1 MSIQTKLR
9 TNEIIPNDNICYPI
23 GTILAVKK
31 QYEKLGLSRVFS
43 KHKNKGLD
51 INTLVMA
58 LVSYKLTD
66 NFSISK
72 ASNWINRDEVLD
84 SFCLK
89 NFQSRPFYR
98 PLDIIRKN
106 NEAVIAHTQDCLF
119 DNHDFEH
126 PNVN

>member
-84 SFCLK
+84 AFGLEK
-89 NFQSRPFYR
+89 FQERTLYR
-98 PLDIIRKN
+98 LLEIIGKN
-106 NEAVIAHTQDCLF
+106 NEEVIADT
-119 DNHDFEH
+119 
-126 PNVN
+126 